1 MDFTFVIIADTH
13 LPSIEGTP
21 QYASLDWAIDNIN
34 EKKPSIAIVAG
45 DITAAGDT
53 SV

>member
-34 EKKPSIAIVAG
+34 EKSRQLQLLQVI
-45 DITAAGDT
+45 
-53 SV
+53 